1 MKRIF
6 CVVLGLFLMTTA
18 LFAQRVDTVEVKSKA
33 MKAAFKCIVVL
44 PAGYEQNTQ
53 QRYPV
58 VYLLHGH
65 SGSFSSWIRL
75 KPELPEIASQRGMI
89 FVCPEGKN
97 SWYWDSPVDPSSRFE
112 TYVAKEIPAY
122 IDETYRTQAYPKGRA
137 VAGLSMGGHGAL
149 WLAFR
154 HPDVFGACGSMSG
167 GVDIRPF
174 PENWNMAES
183 LGSYYENPK
192 VWDDH
197 TVMEQLYRVK
207 PGSLAIIVDC
217 GTEDFFYEV
226 NLELHR
232 QMLNRHIKHDFITR
246 PGAHNAKYWQQA
258 VLYQLLFFDN
268 FFKGGKA
275 L

>member
-6 CVVLGLFLMTTA
+6 CMVAALLLTVVG
-18 LFAQRVDTVEVKSKA
+18 LFAQQVDTVEVKSAA
-33 MKAAFKCIVVL
+33 MNKEFKCVVVL
-44 PAGYEQNTQ
+44 PAGYDENPQ

-65 SGSFSSWIRL
+65 GGRYNSWIKL
-75 KPELPEIASQRGMI
+75 KPELPQIASQRGMI
-89 FVCPEGKN
+89 FVCPDGKN
-97 SWYWDSPVDPSSRFE
+97 SWYWDSPVNPGSRFE
-112 TYVAKEIPAY
+112 TYVAKEVPAY
-122 IDETYRTQAYPKGRA
+122 IDKNYRTRAEPKGRA
-137 VAGLSMGGHGAL
+137 IAGLSMGGHGAL

-174 PENWNMAES
+174 PKNWHMAES
-183 LGSYYENPK
+183 LGSYDKHPD
-192 VWDDH
+192 VWDQH
-197 TVMEQLYRVK
+197 TVIGQLYRVK

-226 NLELHR
+226 NQELHR
-232 QMLNRHIKHDFITR
+232 QMLYRNIKHDFITR
-246 PGAHNAKYWQQA
+246 PGAHTGQYWA
-258 VLYQLLFFDN
+258 NSILYQVLFFDS
-268 FFKGGKA
+268 FFKEGKA

>member
-1 MKRIF
+1 MLA
-6 CVVLGLFLMTTA
+6 VLLLTGTA
-18 LFAQRVDTVEVKSKA
+18 LFAQRVDTVMVKSAA
-33 MKAAFKCIVVL
+33 MKTAFKCVVVL

-58 VYLLHGH
+58 VYLLHGY
-65 SGSFSSWIRL
+65 GGRYDSWIKL

-89 FVCPEGKN
+89 FVCPDGKN
-97 SWYWDSPVDPSSRFE
+97 SWYWDSPVNPSSRFE

-122 IDETYRTQAYPKGRA
+122 IDKAYRTKADPKGRA
-137 VAGLSMGGHGAL
+137 IAGLSMGGHGAL

-174 PENWNMAES
+174 PENWCMAES

-192 VWDDH
+192 VWDDY
-197 TVMEQLYRVK
+197 TVMGQLYRVK

-226 NLELHR
+226 NQELHR
-232 QMLNRHIKHDFITR
+232 QMLYRNIKHDFITR
-246 PGAHNAKYWQQA
+246 PGAHNSKYWKKT
-258 VLYQLLFFDN
+258 VIYQLLFFDD

>member
-1 MKRIF
+1 MKKMICMAAALWF
-6 CVVLGLFLMTTA
+6 MAAG
-18 LFAQRVDTVEVKSKA
+18 LFAQRVDTVEVKSAA
-33 MKAAFKCIVVL
+33 MNAAFKCVVVL
-44 PAGYEQNTQ
+44 PAGYDENVRE
-53 QRYPV
+53 RYPV

-65 SGSFSSWIRL
+65 GGRYNSWIKL
-75 KPELPEIASQRGMI
+75 KPELPQIASQRGMI
-89 FVCPEGKN
+89 FVCPDAKN
-97 SWYWDSPVDPSSRFE
+97 SWYWDSPVDPGSRFE
-112 TYVAKEIPAY
+112 TYVAKEVPAY
-122 IDETYRTQAYPKGRA
+122 VDRKYRTKADPKGRA

-174 PENWNMAES
+174 PENWHMAQS
-183 LGSYYENPK
+183 LGSYYRNPK
-192 VWDDH
+192 VWDKH

-226 NLELHR
+226 NQELHR
-232 QMLNRHIKHDFITR
+232 RMLYRNIKHDFITR
-246 PGAHNAKYWQQA
+246 PGAHNSKYWKQA
-258 VLYQLLFFDN
+258 VVYQLLFFDD